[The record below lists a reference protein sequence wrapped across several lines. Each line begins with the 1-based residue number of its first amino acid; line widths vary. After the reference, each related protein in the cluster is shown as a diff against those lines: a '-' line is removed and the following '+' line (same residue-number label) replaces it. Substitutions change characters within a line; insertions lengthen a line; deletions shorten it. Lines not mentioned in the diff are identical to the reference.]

1 VVAAD
6 GERVAG
12 AAAVRPAGT
21 LGVLDGPVVEEAWRG
36 RLVGTRLAAA
46 ACIQAR
52 AVGLRRV
59 AAPAAA
65 EPFLTRLGF
74 RRAPGQDPPLV
85 RDLVRDGG

>member
-1 VVAAD
+1 VAAAGD
-6 GERVAG
+6 RVVG

-21 LGVLDGPVVEEAWRG
+21 LGGLDGPVVEEAWRG

-52 AVGLRRV
+52 AAGLHRV

-74 RRAPGQDPPLV
+74 HPAPADAKVPPVLV
-85 RDLVRDGG
+85 RDL